1 MKKGI
6 EVSMDH
12 DCTGKMFLRI
22 SKARGQLTLD
32 EITEAAREYEQDIY
46 GLIIRALDD
55 DVSQY
60 YYDAPAGDCVEL
72 YPVGELFVKE

>member
-6 EVSMDH
+6 EVTMEH

-32 EITEAAREYEQDIY
+32 EITDAAREYEQDIY
-46 GLIIRALDD
+46 GLIIRALDED
-55 DVSQY
+55 TAQY
-60 YYDAPAGDCVEL
+60 YYDAPGDCVEL
-72 YPVGELFVKE
+72 YPVGELFMKE